1 MTQEEKAMKNLNI
14 ERIRKHNELRKQCK
28 ELAETLNNEIVWND
42 YFKAC
47 SIEEMQLFKEK
58 YTKEVA

>member
-1 MTQEEKAMKNLNI
+1 MKNLNI

-28 ELAETLNNEIVWND
+28 ELAEALNNEIVWDD